1 MSKITIKKSNGK
13 WLINGKTYEK
23 LEPQEKIFFDDF
35 LRYMRE
41 NYGK

>member
-23 LEPQEKIFFDDF
+23 LEANEKIFFDRF
-35 LRYMRE
+35 LSYMRE
-41 NYGK
+41 NYSK